1 MKDTKIENKMII
13 EILIIAIAL
22 CFLEYEL
29 LLKIKNKEILLI
41 ILSIITSLELIIKL
55 IKDISLKNDKLIFKI
70 IRIFMFIINI
80 LVLFS
85 LFYNFVIN
93 KNIIL
98 NYIFKSGVVINII
111 YLLIKGILKLID
123 IKHAKGKKYIN
134 VKEALFNIIFSLL
147 MLISLLFII

>member
-1 MKDTKIENKMII
+1 M
-13 EILIIAIAL
+13 L
-22 CFLEYEL
+22 
-29 LLKIKNKEILLI
+29 
-41 ILSIITSLELIIKL
+41 
-55 IKDISLKNDKLIFKI
+55 
-70 IRIFMFIINI
+70 IINI

-98 NYIFKSGVVINII
+98 NYIFRSGVIINII